1 MLDVALVAVGA
12 AVPVLPAAWI
22 LCCLWIIWIILF
34 LHSSRTR
41 AFSSFFVCPI
51 LWSLK
56 NSQEYQ
62 TSLQCSVSLRIHMD
76 ILFSSTRY
84 GNEFLP
90 APSLTPQSI
99 FFSTKHGV
107 NENYCATIMRSWV
120 VIAIALWCHGW
131 VELIKGIKGD
141 HCCCRRWLCK
151 IRAGW

>member
-12 AVPVLPAAWI
+12 AVPVPVLPAAWI

-51 LWSLK
+51 FWSLK

-90 APSLTPQSI
+90 TPSITPQSI
-99 FFSTKHGV
+99 SFFNDAWCEWKLLCNN
-107 NENYCATIMRSWV
+107 NEIMVSYWYCIVVPWLGGIDQRHQRRSLLLQ
-120 VIAIALWCHGW
+120 A
-131 VELIKGIKGD
+131 
-141 HCCCRRWLCK
+141 
-151 IRAGW
+151 